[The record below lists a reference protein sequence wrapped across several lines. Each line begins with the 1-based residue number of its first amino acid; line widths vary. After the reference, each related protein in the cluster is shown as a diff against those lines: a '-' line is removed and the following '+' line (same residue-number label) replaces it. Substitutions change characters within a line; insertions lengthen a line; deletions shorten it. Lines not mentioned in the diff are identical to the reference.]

1 LKSKKQINK
10 RYSDFPNAVED
21 PKDAL
26 GQTVTDIQFSR
37 EEILKSQPKTSS
49 IFQSTMNEVEWLPY
63 SKERDPEPIQ
73 GSVNYIKANR
83 IAMEKS
89 PVQDKSLDPKQESVD
104 GLKLPEIP
112 FQKRRRRKNRH
123 T

>member
-1 LKSKKQINK
+1 
-10 RYSDFPNAVED
+10 
-21 PKDAL
+21 
-26 GQTVTDIQFSR
+26 
-37 EEILKSQPKTSS
+37 
-49 IFQSTMNEVEWLPY
+49 
-63 SKERDPEPIQ
+63 
-73 GSVNYIKANR
+73 
-83 IAMEKS
+83 MEKS